1 MDLFGPLL
9 TRSATGN
16 KYILVIT
23 DSFSKYTE
31 LAAIPNKTA
40 ETVAKAFFESW
51 ICRHGVPVMIIS
63 DRGKEFLNS
72 VMVDLCGYLG
82 INHNATSSY
91 HPQTNSQ
98 AETYNKT
105 MIRYLSSMLDNSM
118 TLDWE
123 EQLPAMMMAYNCH
136 VQRATHETPF
146 FLTYLHSPRLP
157 YFDLE
162 KPHLLY
168 GEDWSSLAF
177 TRMKDAFKQVRS
189 NLESAREV
197 REKYF
202 NKKTKERVFKV
213 GDPVLVKFPNHPR
226 GVNPK
231 IWKKWKGCL
240 LYTSPSP
247 RDLSTSRMPSSA

>member
-1 MDLFGPLL
+1 MVIWGL
-9 TRSATGN
+9 TTMR
-16 KYILVIT
+16 
-23 DSFSKYTE
+23 
-31 LAAIPNKTA
+31 P
-40 ETVAKAFFESW
+40 
-51 ICRHGVPVMIIS
+51 PV
-63 DRGKEFLNS
+63 
-72 VMVDLCGYLG
+72 
-82 INHNATSSY
+82 T
-91 HPQTNSQ
+91 TNSQ

-105 MIRYLSSMLDNSM
+105 MIRYLASMLDNTM

-162 KPHLLY
+162 KPRLLY

-177 TRMKDAFKQVRS
+177 TKMQTAFRQVKD
-189 NLESAREV
+189 
-197 REKYF
+197 
-202 NKKTKERVFKV
+202 
-213 GDPVLVKFPNHPR
+213 
-226 GVNPK
+226 
-231 IWKKWKGCL
+231 CL